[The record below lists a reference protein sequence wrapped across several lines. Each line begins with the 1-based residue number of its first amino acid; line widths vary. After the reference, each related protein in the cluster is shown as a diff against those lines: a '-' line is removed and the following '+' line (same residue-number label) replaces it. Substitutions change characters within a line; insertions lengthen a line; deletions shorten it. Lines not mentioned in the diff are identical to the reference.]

1 MKKEVTEELLLNIA
15 AVERDT
21 GLSKDTL
28 RVWERRY
35 GFPAPVRDEQ
45 GNRLYAAAEVEKLR
59 LIRRLL
65 DQGRRPAKL
74 VEASVET
81 LLAELEK
88 GAAGLGEA
96 PLTGMREQDFLELV
110 RLHRNLDLRAALQQ
124 MLMKQGLQRFVA
136 ETIGALNVAVGQAWM
151 RGELD
156 VPEEHL
162 YSEQVQNVL
171 RNAIGSHPSSEGRP
185 RILLT
190 TFPDELHSL
199 GILMV
204 EAMLVPEGATCVS
217 LGTQTPLGDIRN
229 AAVEGR
235 FDVVAL
241 SFSSAF
247 PLRQASE
254 GLTQLRRQLPSTIAL
269 WAGGSALT
277 GKPPRIDGVQVL
289 ATLEDAVRA
298 LRDWHAEH
306 VRAERA

>member
-1 MKKEVTEELLLNIA
+1 MKKRASEELLLNIA

-45 GNRLYAAAEVEKLR
+45 GNRLYAAAEVDKLR

-81 LLAELEK
+81 LLRELERD
-88 GAAGLGEA
+88 GASPADA
-96 PLTGMREQDFLELV
+96 PLPAMREQDFLELV

-136 ETIGALNVAVGQAWM
+136 ETVSALNVAVGQAWM

-171 RNAIGSHPSSEGRP
+171 RAAIGSHPSSDGRP

-254 GLTQLRRQLPSTIAL
+254 GLALLRRQLPSTIAL
-269 WAGGSALT
+269 WAGGGALAA
-277 GKPPRIDGVQVL
+277 KPPRIEGVQVL
-289 ATLEDAVRA
+289 ATLEDSVRA
-298 LRDWHAEH
+298 LRDW
-306 VRAERA
+306 RAESATAQD